1 MKSKQLNRSLYIIAT
16 TLIIFAVG
24 YYLYVEV
31 YTKNKE
37 AHIIATKSRILEQMS
52 QNLQVKVKS
61 MGTNTAEYVGYLLD
75 LSKVETLPEN
85 YFHTLLKN
93 RKDIQYYNFNLEYE
107 GTDERGK
114 GLKLPA
120 DSSIAVNP
128 EAKSDFLYY
137 NLVLGEKYLKYNRKE
152 VQFKTRYDLLMTDFM
167 QRDIFNDYILIVDDT
182 IIYSTLPG
190 KPNLAFSELG
200 SGKAKADEGGTAK
213 ETSVGNIEL
222 ATGSKIGQ
230 AAIRGVTTYDISISS
245 NSYKLFICQMH
256 VGKETWYV
264 CGLAKSELINEAKKG
279 LAPWVIILIFMI
291 LSFIILGL
299 PFFKLKV
306 MSSTEQL
313 TSGNLLN
320 AAISLFFGTSF
331 IILFILFGTNAYWNR
346 SQNETRLKDLADE
359 INDSLNTEI
368 KNAWQQLDSYDKIG
382 LMTTNS
388 GNSLTQRA
396 NILAE
401 NPLKPIIYPFFDYAF
416 WMDTMGI
423 QKGLLTP
430 FPKVDKPSNLSG
442 RDYFKKPDEWILPDN
457 DTCRFRM
464 ESIVSV
470 TSGIVKVALAK
481 RSHIKNMVIAMTGRF
496 YSIIEPIIPEEYKF
510 CIIDKKGL
518 VLFHSDKLRN
528 LQENFI
534 TECSDDE
541 SLLGV
546 IYANSSRSIDLN
558 YYDEPYRIHI
568 KPLAPM
574 PLYLV
579 TMFDKKAEYAYQ
591 VQGLML
597 TLLIFSALVMF
608 IILEIL
614 ALYALKPL
622 SRKSGWKSLIMDFI
636 GAKETHTG
644 IYIVM
649 SILFV
654 VVTIFYLVLT
664 NPVNIV
670 NPLLFAVV
678 MVSFLFPYLKYA
690 ISGFSL
696 GSSGRNLFAII
707 NIVFIILINISSI
720 RFLSN
725 NDLIKILLFQ
735 GIIIV
740 LFVAC
745 FFVLQS
751 GFTLKYRAC
760 NITFYVC
767 FLLGLLL
774 AFSVA
779 PSIKFFE
786 ASVNHEIIRGIKHDQ
801 LNMARQREARN
812 KQLRNYYMLMEQDH
826 KLDPSVNNIYERR
839 MQRGIFSKF
848 VGSTFNVKGKTF
860 WKELDSDCRNYIKN
874 NRVGDNQGGE
884 FIINYFRP
892 IYDRTSIETK
902 YLERDSLFN
911 GKQFWTLCEKSL
923 VFDYFST
930 TEQYVTQKPDSCRI
944 CTNVQRP
951 NIFNPLS
958 TDKSIEKS
966 SLGQKFDFI
975 FILLLL
981 FILYCIYN
989 LIQFGTRRMLGISII
1004 EMHTDY
1010 NFGNFI
1016 RERIASGHSV
1026 MVVGSP
1032 FVNLS
1037 AYIKEKLKS
1046 SYELV
1051 TLDFSKQDDI
1061 ISNEQHTGEKEVQI
1075 IENFAFDYYS
1085 QSSLAMQLDKINE
1098 KIRKK
1103 EKIVIIG
1110 INAPYFIQEYLVQKA
1125 SSKGDE
1131 KEKDKTDPATS
1142 ESWESLQL
1150 SFKNILSNVNVIYSP
1165 EKYDQHIPQSGCYSK
1180 SECGHIMSDY
1190 TNEYG
1195 ENLRCSIC
1203 RELGASS
1210 YLHRYSAEMMKF
1222 YEELVKMEVPGTIIK
1237 DRIIARI
1244 MDLGRLYYDNLLITC
1259 SPMEQF
1265 VLSDMAQDM
1274 IINSKNRK
1282 AVNVLIHRGLFVVS
1296 GCSIRFM
1303 NESFRKHVVLR
1314 FTDQE
1319 RARLKEKLG
1328 DTGASWQGYKLILI
1342 LIMIG
1347 LVSFLFIANKAI
1359 LDNLNKLFL
1368 VIGGGTVLI
1377 TNLTGLLTRK
1387 ENGNPK

>member
-24 YYLYVEV
+24 YYLYAEV
-31 YTKNKE
+31 YTKGKE

-75 LSKVETLPEN
+75 LSKDEKLPEN

-93 RKDIQYYNFNLEYE
+93 RKDIQYYNFNLEYV
-107 GTDERGK
+107 GTGERGK

-120 DSSIAVNP
+120 DSAIAVNP
-128 EAKSDFLYY
+128 EAKSDFLYF
-137 NLVLGEKYLKYNRKE
+137 NLVLGDKYVKYNRKE

-167 QRDIFNDYILIVDDT
+167 QRNIFNDYILIVDDT

-200 SGKAKADEGGTAK
+200 SGKAKADEGGPVK
-213 ETSVGNIEL
+213 DSSVGNIEL

-230 AAIRGVTTYDISISS
+230 AAIQGVTTFDISIS
-245 NSYKLFICQMH
+245 NNPYKLFVCQMQ
-256 VGKETWYV
+256 VEKKAWYV
-264 CGLAKSELINEAKKG
+264 CGLAKSEQINDAKKG

-291 LSFIILGL
+291 LSVIILGL

-306 MSSTEQL
+306 MSPTEQL

-320 AAISLFFGTSF
+320 AAVSLFFGTS
-331 IILFILFGTNAYWNR
+331 ILMLFIFFGTNAYWNR
-346 SQNETRLKDLADE
+346 SQNETRLKDLANE

-368 KNAWQQLDSYDKIG
+368 VNAWHQLDSYDKIG
-382 LMTTNS
+382 LMMTNS
-388 GNSLTQRA
+388 GNALSQSA
-396 NILAE
+396 NVLVE
-401 NPLKPIIYPFFDYAF
+401 NALKPAIYPFFDYAF
-416 WMDTMGI
+416 WMDTTGI
-423 QKGLLTP
+423 QKGILTP
-430 FPKVDKPSNLSG
+430 FPKMDKPSNLSG
-442 RDYFKKPDEWILPDN
+442 RDYFKKPDEWILPGN

-470 TSGIVKVALAK
+470 TSGVVKVALSK
-481 RSHIKNMVIAMTGRF
+481 RSDLKNMVTAMTGRF

-534 TECSDDE
+534 TECSEDE

-546 IYANSSRSIDLN
+546 IYANTSRTLDVN

-568 KPLAPM
+568 KPLAPL

-579 TMFDKKAEYAYQ
+579 TMFDKQAEYAYQ

-597 TLLIFSALVMF
+597 TLLLFSALVMF

-614 ALYALKPL
+614 TIYAIKPL
-622 SRKSGWKSLIMDFI
+622 ARRSGWKNLIMDFI
-636 GAKETHTG
+636 GAKETHTR

-654 VVTIFYLVLT
+654 LITILYLLMT
-664 NPVNIV
+664 NPENIL
-670 NPLLFAVV
+670 NPLLFAVI

-707 NIVFIILINISSI
+707 NLVFLILINVSSL
-720 RFLSN
+720 RLLSN
-725 NDLIKILLFQ
+725 NDLYKMFVFEGMIIALL
-735 GIIIV
+735 
-740 LFVAC
+740 VAS
-745 FFVLQS
+745 FFVLQH
-751 GFTLKYRAC
+751 GVKLKYATC
-760 NITFYVC
+760 NITFYAC

-774 AFSVA
+774 VFSVA

-786 ASVNHEIIRGIKHDQ
+786 ASVNHEIIRVIKHDQ
-801 LNMARQREARN
+801 LKLARLRESRN
-812 KQLRNYYMLMEQDH
+812 NELRNYYMLMEQDH
-826 KLDPSVNNIYERR
+826 KLDPSVDNVYQQR
-839 MQRGIFSKF
+839 MERGIFSKF
-848 VGSTFNVKGKTF
+848 VGSTFYVKGKTS
-860 WKELDSDCRNYIKN
+860 WKEMDSDCRNFIKN

-892 IYDRTSIETK
+892 IYDRTSVETK
-902 YLERDSLFN
+902 YLEKDSLFN
-911 GKQFWTLCEKSL
+911 GKQIWTLCEKSL

-930 TEQYVTQKPDSCRI
+930 IEKYTAQKPDSCRI
-944 CTNVQRP
+944 ITTVLRP

-958 TDKSIEKS
+958 TDKSVSKG
-966 SLGQKFDFI
+966 SLVQKFDFI

-981 FILYCIYN
+981 FILYWIYS
-989 LIQFGTRRMLGISII
+989 LIQFGTRRMLGISIL

-1026 MVVGSP
+1026 LVVGSP
-1032 FVNLS
+1032 FINLS
-1037 AYIKEKLKS
+1037 SYIKEKLKVK
-1046 SYELV
+1046 YELV
-1051 TLDFSKQDDI
+1051 TVDFSKQENI
-1061 ISNEQHTGEKEVQI
+1061 IANEQPLSEGEVLI

-1085 QSSLAMQLDKINE
+1085 QSSLTMQINRINE
-1098 KIRKK
+1098 RIRQK

-1110 INAPYFIQEYLVQKA
+1110 INAPYFIQEYLEQKA
-1125 SSKGDE
+1125 NSKGDA
-1131 KEKDKTDPATS
+1131 KDKDKPDATS
-1142 ESWESLQL
+1142 AETWQQLQL
-1150 SFKNILSNVNVIYSP
+1150 SFNNILSNVNVIYTP
-1165 EKYDQHIPQSGCYSK
+1165 EKYDQLIPQSDCYSK
-1180 SECGHIMSDY
+1180 SDCGRIISEY
-1190 TNEYG
+1190 TSENG
-1195 ENLRCSIC
+1195 DNLRCSIC
-1203 RELGASS
+1203 RELSAST

-1222 YEELVKMEVPGTIIK
+1222 YDELVKMEIPRKIIK
-1237 DRIIARI
+1237 DRIMGRI
-1244 MDLGRLYYDNLLITC
+1244 LDLSRLYYDNILVTC

-1282 AVNVLIHRGLFVVS
+1282 AVNILIHRGLFVIS

-1314 FTDQE
+1314 FTDEE

-1328 DTGASWQGYKLILI
+1328 DTGTNWQGYKLILI

-1347 LVSFLFIANKAI
+1347 LVSFLFIANRSI

-1387 ENGNPK
+1387 ENGSTK